1 VWAGNS
7 WGAAFWPRVGHEVV
21 VAFENGDPD
30 RPIITGSVYNSANM
44 PPFELPA
51 NAYVAGFKSLTQG
64 GDPSVNYHLILMGD
78 AKGEEAVVIHSEN
91 ILINQQESQQVAKR
105 PHLDVTINEG

>member
-1 VWAGNS
+1 
-7 WGAAFWPRVGHEVV
+7 
-21 VAFENGDPD
+21 
-30 RPIITGSVYNSANM
+30 
-44 PPFELPA
+44 
-51 NAYVAGFKSLTQG
+51 
-64 GDPSVNYHLILMGD
+64 MGD